1 MMNLRTSTGI
11 NRRMMVGVAA
21 SAVVAPGLWAQ
32 TFSAKPIR
40 WVVVAPAGSSLD
52 VIARAM
58 QDKLRDQLG
67 TPLVI
72 ENKPQVGGTAGT
84 AEVAQ
89 SAPDGHTWVMSFNGP
104 LAFAPH
110 LYPRLPY
117 APLRDLTPVVLTTS
131 QPNLIAVNASLPANN
146 LQELLALLRANPGKY
161 NFASVGNG
169 SSSHLCMEY
178 IKALSGTFAVHIPF
192 NGGPPAVLSTVGGET
207 HMIAAVPTL
216 LTPQIKASRLK
227 AIAVTGLQRYGLTP
241 EVPTVSDS
249 GVSSLKGFEAIAWNG
264 VLVAAA
270 TPRPLVERINA
281 AINLALQDES
291 VRQRLQAA
299 GLEPAG
305 GTPEKFSQLMRD
317 ESAKWL
323 PIIRRSGATLG

>member
-1 MMNLRTSTGI
+1 MQQRVSPSFS
-11 NRRMMVGVAA
+11 RRLCLGVAA
-21 SAVVAPGLWAQ
+21 SAVVAPALWAQ
-32 TFSAKPIR
+32 TFGAKPIR

-67 TPLVI
+67 TPIVI

-117 APLRDLTPVVLTTS
+117 TPLRDLIPVVLTTS

-146 LQELLALLRANPGKY
+146 LQELLALLLAHPGKY

-178 IKALSGTFAVHIPF
+178 IPF
-192 NGGPPAVLSTVGGET
+192 NGGPPAVLATVGGET

-216 LTPQIKASRLK
+216 LTPQIKAGRLK

-241 EVPTVSDS
+241 EVPTVTES
-249 GVSSLKGFEAIAWNG
+249 GVPSLKGFEAIAWNG

-270 TPRPLVERINA
+270 TPKPIVERVNA
-281 AINLALQDES
+281 AINLALQDDS

-305 GTPEKFSQLMRD
+305 GTPEKFAQLMRD

>member
-1 MMNLRTSTGI
+1 
-11 NRRMMVGVAA
+11 
-21 SAVVAPGLWAQ
+21 
-32 TFSAKPIR
+32 
-40 WVVVAPAGSSLD
+40 
-52 VIARAM
+52 
-58 QDKLRDQLG
+58 
-67 TPLVI
+67 
-72 ENKPQVGGTAGT
+72 
-84 AEVAQ
+84 
-89 SAPDGHTWVMSFNGP
+89 
-104 LAFAPH
+104 
-110 LYPRLPY
+110 
-117 APLRDLTPVVLTTS
+117 
-131 QPNLIAVNASLPANN
+131 
-146 LQELLALLRANPGKY
+146 
-161 NFASVGNG
+161 
-169 SSSHLCMEY
+169 
-178 IKALSGTFAVHIPF
+178 LSGTFAVHIPF
-192 NGGPPAVLSTVGGET
+192 NGGPPAVLATVGGET

-216 LTPQIKASRLK
+216 LTPQIKAGRLK

-249 GVSSLKGFEAIAWNG
+249 GEPSLKGFEAIAWNG

-305 GTPEKFSQLMRD
+305 GTPEKFAQIMRD

>member
-1 MMNLRTSTGI
+1 MSSPW
-11 NRRMMVGVAA
+11 V
-21 SAVVAPGLWAQ
+21 WAQ
-32 TFSAKPIR
+32 SFAAKPIR

-67 TPLVI
+67 TPIVV
-72 ENKPQVGGTAGT
+72 ENKPQAGGTAGT

-104 LAFAPH
+104 LAFGPH
-110 LYPRLPY
+110 LYPRLSY
-117 APLRDLTPVVLTTS
+117 APLRDLAPVVLTTS
-131 QPNLIAVNASLPANN
+131 QPNLIAVHAGLPANN
-146 LQELLALLRANPGKY
+146 LAELLALLQSSPGKY

-178 IKALSGTFAVHIPF
+178 IKALSAAFAVHIPF
-192 NGGPPAVLSTVGGET
+192 NGGPPAVLATVAGET
-207 HMIAAVPTL
+207 QMIAAVPTL
-216 LTPQIKASRLK
+216 LTPQIKAGRLK

-241 EVPTVSDS
+241 EVPTVSES
-249 GVSSLKGFEAIAWNG
+249 GVASLKGFEAIAWNG
-264 VLVAAA
+264 VLVAAG

-299 GLEPAG
+299 GLDPAG
-305 GTPEKFSQLMRD
+305 GSPEKFTQLIRD

>member
-1 MMNLRTSTGI
+1 MFKPSSLMP
-11 NRRMMVGVAA
+11 RRRLFLGVAA
-21 SAVVAPGLWAQ
+21 SAMSSPWVWAQ
-32 TFSAKPIR
+32 SFAAKPIR

-67 TPLVI
+67 TPIVV
-72 ENKPQVGGTAGT
+72 ENKPQAGGTAGT

-104 LAFAPH
+104 LAFGPH
-110 LYPRLPY
+110 LYPRLSY
-117 APLRDLTPVVLTTS
+117 APLRDLAPVVLTTS
-131 QPNLIAVNASLPANN
+131 QPNLIAVHAGLPANN
-146 LQELLALLRANPGKY
+146 LAELLALLQSSPGKY

-178 IKALSGTFAVHIPF
+178 IKALSAAFAVHIPF
-192 NGGPPAVLSTVGGET
+192 NGGPPAVLATVAGET
-207 HMIAAVPTL
+207 QMIAAVPTL
-216 LTPQIKASRLK
+216 LTPQIKAGRLK

-241 EVPTVSDS
+241 EVPTVSES
-249 GVSSLKGFEAIAWNG
+249 GVASLKGFEAIAWNG
-264 VLVAAA
+264 VLVAAG

-299 GLEPAG
+299 GLDPAG
-305 GTPEKFSQLMRD
+305 GSPEKFTQLIRD

>member
-1 MMNLRTSTGI
+1 L
-11 NRRMMVGVAA
+11 AA
-21 SAVVAPGLWAQ
+21 PWVRAQ
-32 TFSAKPIR
+32 SFAAKPIR

-58 QDKLRDQLG
+58 QDKLREQLG
-67 TPLVI
+67 TAVVV
-72 ENKPQVGGTAGT
+72 ENKPLAGGTAGT

-104 LAFAPH
+104 LAFGPH

-131 QPNLIAVNASLPANN
+131 QPNLIAVHAGLPVNN
-146 LQELLALLRANPGKY
+146 LAQLLALLKAHPGQY

-178 IKALSGTFAVHIPF
+178 IKALSGSFAVHIPF
-192 NGGPPAVLSTVGGET
+192 NGGPPAVLATVSGET

-216 LTPQIKASRLK
+216 LTPQIKAGRLK
-227 AIAVTGLQRYGLTP
+227 AMAVTGLQRYGLTP
-241 EVPTVSDS
+241 EVPTVAES
-249 GVSSLKGFEAIAWNG
+249 GVASLKGFEAIAWNG
-264 VLVAAA
+264 VLVAAG
-270 TPRPLVERINA
+270 TPRPLVDRINA
-281 AINLALQDES
+281 AVNLALQDDS

-305 GTPEKFSQLMRD
+305 GSPEKFTQLIRD

>member
-1 MMNLRTSTGI
+1 MDKPTDFWPQ
-11 NRRMMVGVAA
+11 RRLCLGLAA
-21 SAVVAPGLWAQ
+21 STLAAPWVRAQ
-32 TFSAKPIR
+32 SFAAKPIR

-58 QDKLRDQLG
+58 QDKLREQLG
-67 TPLVI
+67 TAIVV
-72 ENKPQVGGTAGT
+72 ENKPLAGGTAGT

-104 LAFAPH
+104 LAFGPH

-131 QPNLIAVNASLPANN
+131 QPNLIAVHAGLPVNN
-146 LQELLALLRANPGKY
+146 LAQLLALLKAHPGQY

-178 IKALSGTFAVHIPF
+178 IKALSGSFAVHIPF
-192 NGGPPAVLSTVGGET
+192 NGGPPAVLATVSGET

-216 LTPQIKASRLK
+216 LTPQIKAGRLK
-227 AIAVTGLQRYGLTP
+227 AMAVTGLQRYGLTP
-241 EVPTVSDS
+241 EVPTVAES
-249 GVSSLKGFEAIAWNG
+249 GVASLKGFEAIAWNG
-264 VLVAAA
+264 VLVAAG

-281 AINLALQDES
+281 AVNLALQDDS

-305 GTPEKFSQLMRD
+305 GSPEKFTQLIRN

>member
-1 MMNLRTSTGI
+1 MKKTTDLFPK
-11 NRRMMVGVAA
+11 RRWLLGAAA
-21 SAVVAPGLWAQ
+21 SALAAPWVRAQ
-32 TFSAKPIR
+32 SFATKPIR

-58 QDKLRDQLG
+58 QDKLREQLG
-67 TPLVI
+67 TAIVV
-72 ENKPQVGGTAGT
+72 ENKPQAGGTAGT

-89 SAPDGHTWVMSFNGP
+89 SAPDGHTWVMSYNGP
-104 LAFAPH
+104 LAFGPH

-117 APLRDLTPVVLTTS
+117 VPLRDLMPVVLTTS
-131 QPNLIAVNASLPANN
+131 QPNLIAVHAGLPVGN
-146 LQELLALLRANPGKY
+146 LAQLLALLQAHPGKY

-178 IKALSGTFAVHIPF
+178 IKALSGAFAVHIPF
-192 NGGPPAVLSTVGGET
+192 NGGPPAVLATVSGET

-216 LTPQIKASRLK
+216 LTPQIKAGRLK
-227 AIAVTGLQRYGLTP
+227 AMAVTGLQRYGLTP
-241 EVPTVSDS
+241 EVPTVAES
-249 GVSSLKGFEAIAWNG
+249 GVASLKGFEAIAWNG
-264 VLVAAA
+264 VLVAAG
-270 TPRPLVERINA
+270 TPRPVVERINA
-281 AINLALQDES
+281 AVNLVLLDDA

-305 GTPEKFSQLMRD
+305 GSAEKFTQLIRD

>member
-1 MMNLRTSTGI
+1 MFKPSSLMP
-11 NRRMMVGVAA
+11 RRRLFLGVAA
-21 SAVVAPGLWAQ
+21 SAMSSPWVWAQ
-32 TFSAKPIR
+32 SFAAKPIR

-67 TPLVI
+67 TPIVV
-72 ENKPQVGGTAGT
+72 ENKPQAGGTAGT

-104 LAFAPH
+104 LAFGPH
-110 LYPRLPY
+110 LYPRLSY
-117 APLRDLTPVVLTTS
+117 APLRDLAPVVLTTS
-131 QPNLIAVNASLPANN
+131 QPNLIAVHAGLPANN
-146 LQELLALLRANPGKY
+146 LAELLVLLQANPGKY

-178 IKALSGTFAVHIPF
+178 IKALSAAFAVHIPF
-192 NGGPPAVLSTVGGET
+192 NGGPPAVLATVAGET
-207 HMIAAVPTL
+207 QMIAAVPTL
-216 LTPQIKASRLK
+216 LTPQIKAGRLK

-241 EVPTVSDS
+241 EVPTVSES
-249 GVSSLKGFEAIAWNG
+249 GVASLKGFEAIAWNG
-264 VLVAAA
+264 VLVAAG

-299 GLEPAG
+299 GLDPAG
-305 GTPEKFSQLMRD
+305 GSPEKFTQLIRD

>member
-1 MMNLRTSTGI
+1 MDKPTDFWPQ
-11 NRRMMVGVAA
+11 RRLCLGLAA
-21 SAVVAPGLWAQ
+21 STLAAPWVRAQ
-32 TFSAKPIR
+32 SFAAKPIR

-58 QDKLRDQLG
+58 QDKLREQLG
-67 TPLVI
+67 TAIVV
-72 ENKPQVGGTAGT
+72 ENKPLAGGTAGT

-104 LAFAPH
+104 LAFGPH

-131 QPNLIAVNASLPANN
+131 QPNLIAVHAGLPVNN
-146 LQELLALLRANPGKY
+146 LAQLLALLKAHPGQY

-178 IKALSGTFAVHIPF
+178 IKALSGSFAVHIPF
-192 NGGPPAVLSTVGGET
+192 NGGPPAVLATVSGET

-216 LTPQIKASRLK
+216 LTPQIKAGRLK
-227 AIAVTGLQRYGLTP
+227 AMAVTGLQRYGLTP
-241 EVPTVSDS
+241 EVPTVAES
-249 GVSSLKGFEAIAWNG
+249 GVASLKGFEAIAWNG
-264 VLVAAA
+264 VLVAAG

-281 AINLALQDES
+281 AVNLALQDDS

-305 GTPEKFSQLMRD
+305 GSPEKFTQLIRD

>member
-1 MMNLRTSTGI
+1 MFKPSSLMP
-11 NRRMMVGVAA
+11 RRRLFLGVAA
-21 SAVVAPGLWAQ
+21 SAMASPWVWAQ
-32 TFSAKPIR
+32 SFAAKPIR

-67 TPLVI
+67 TPIVV
-72 ENKPQVGGTAGT
+72 ENKPQAGGTAGT

-104 LAFAPH
+104 LAFGPH

-117 APLRDLTPVVLTTS
+117 APLRDLAPVVLTTS
-131 QPNLIAVNASLPANN
+131 QPNLIAVHAGLPANN
-146 LQELLALLRANPGKY
+146 LAELLALLQASPGKY

-178 IKALSGTFAVHIPF
+178 IKALSGAFAVHIPF
-192 NGGPPAVLSTVGGET
+192 NGGPPAVLATVAGET
-207 HMIAAVPTL
+207 QMIAAVPTL
-216 LTPQIKASRLK
+216 LTPQIKAGRLK

-241 EVPTVSDS
+241 EVPTVSES
-249 GVSSLKGFEAIAWNG
+249 GVASLKGFEAIAWNG
-264 VLVAAA
+264 VLVAAG

-299 GLEPAG
+299 GLDPAG
-305 GTPEKFSQLMRD
+305 GSPEKFTQLIRD

>member
-1 MMNLRTSTGI
+1 LGL
-11 NRRMMVGVAA
+11 AA

-67 TPLVI
+67 TPIVI

-192 NGGPPAVLSTVGGET
+192 NGGPPSPPRSRPVG
-207 HMIAAVPTL
+207 
-216 LTPQIKASRLK
+216 SRLSRSP
-227 AIAVTGLQRYGLTP
+227 VC
-241 EVPTVSDS
+241 
-249 GVSSLKGFEAIAWNG
+249 N
-264 VLVAAA
+264 A
-270 TPRPLVERINA
+270 TASPLRCP
-281 AINLALQDES
+281 L
-291 VRQRLQAA
+291 
-299 GLEPAG
+299 
-305 GTPEKFSQLMRD
+305 
-317 ESAKWL
+317 
-323 PIIRRSGATLG
+323 

>member
-1 MMNLRTSTGI
+1 LGL
-11 NRRMMVGVAA
+11 AA

-32 TFSAKPIR
+32 TFGAKPIR

-192 NGGPPAVLSTVGGET
+192 LSGTFAVHIPFNGGPPAVLATVGGET

-216 LTPQIKASRLK
+216 LTPQIKAGRLK

-249 GVSSLKGFEAIAWNG
+249 GEPSLKGFEAIAWNG

-305 GTPEKFSQLMRD
+305 GTPEKFAQLMRD